1 MRSFLKQGI
10 LCFFTI
16 LLSLVSQ
23 SQQATDRS
31 FMNFIGTGMNND
43 AGFSGMLRVAGL
55 VNCLITGPT
64 ATCPQSIEIFN
75 APSGMMSYAWSITGD
90 GAINGSANQDSVIV
104 LSTSTCNGSYIL
116 TLTIVDEN
124 QQQFTCTKTVSVIDN
139 TGPVLTVPADTTL
152 QCTDPLPLKPLN
164 INSSPNF
171 IDGTYNIGTAVFGAP
186 LTSTPVTADAVMVQ
200 DNGGNPYDACDSII
214 NNLTGKIAV
223 IERTGCTPPAS
234 FFVTKANK
242 AQLAGAVGVIFI
254 FNVPGDQV
262 ATMGLPPG
270 PNPTI
275 NIPLM
280 LVSNN
285 YGNTLKAEIL
295 AGATNVSMSKQT
307 VFTSNDCSSST
318 ISFTENFVAGN
329 CPTNFSLINTWTAT
343 DQCGNTTTASQTITV
358 ADTTGPTLTV
368 PADTT
373 LQCTDPLPLKP
384 LEINSSP
391 TFFDGTYNVGT
402 AVFGAP
408 LTSTPLTADAV
419 MVQDNG
425 GNPYDACDSI
435 INNLTGKIAV
445 IERTGCTPPASFFVT
460 KANKAQLAGAVGVIF
475 IFNQPGNQVATMG
488 LPPGPN
494 PTINIPLM
502 LVSNTYGNALK
513 AQILSGPVNVSL
525 SAPTVFASDDC
536 SFSTITHQQT
546 FTPGNCPTNYTLVNT
561 WTATDQC
568 GNTTT
573 ASQTITVADTTG
585 PTLTCPANITVNNT
599 AGMCGAIVNFAAT
612 ATDNCS
618 TPTITYSKNPGTQFN
633 IGTTTVTVTAADS
646 CGNTITCSFTVTVND
661 SQNPVI
667 SCPASAVR
675 YTNPGLC
682 TYQVQHAEF
691 NAMAIDNCAV
701 TSLTYVLSGA
711 TTGSGTGTMQTLKD
725 VLLNQGVTTVTW
737 TAKDAA
743 NNTVSCTFTV
753 TVNDDQNSTD
763 YIIYAE
769 KKVGFGEFNF
779 IGGDVGVTA
788 ANGQARFSKN
798 VLLDPYFI
806 RSKNIV
812 VNLPS
817 SVNNRVYSP
826 ATGGPTPPFMAYSG
840 NTTGLSNITVTVN
853 GTLNSNWKDV
863 RVKKGVICTITGN
876 NFGKIT
882 IEEGANVTF
891 TAPVINLEKMDVQKG
906 KKQNNILT
914 VVNYSNPTWVKV
926 KDRVDVG
933 DDCHVNVGGPKVTFY
948 VGNNAG
954 GSGNFEVNGENSQVT
969 ANIMIP
975 KGKLDVYGGNNIN
988 RPTYMTGWYIIE
1000 NLESHKKYVY
1010 WNRYDCS
1017 TPSNLSIVQQSP
1029 QPEVKP
1035 EVPAVVTT
1043 TVTQPVDEFRVN
1055 VYPNP
1060 SAYDFSIQVSSKSN
1074 EPVTVRILDMNG
1086 KVLSVHAQQ
1095 TKANNIRVGDKLTGG
1110 TYIAE
1115 VIQGTN
1121 RKTLKLVKLN

>member
-525 SAPTVFASDDC
+525 SAPTVL
-536 SFSTITHQQT
+536 
-546 FTPGNCPTNYTLVNT
+546 PVM
-561 WTATDQC
+561 
-568 GNTTT
+568 
-573 ASQTITVADTTG
+573 TVRLA
-585 PTLTCPANITVNNT
+585 PLL
-599 AGMCGAIVNFAAT
+599 
-612 ATDNCS
+612 
-618 TPTITYSKNPGTQFN
+618 
-633 IGTTTVTVTAADS
+633 
-646 CGNTITCSFTVTVND
+646 
-661 SQNPVI
+661 I
-667 SCPASAVR
+667 SRP
-675 YTNPGLC
+675 L
-682 TYQVQHAEF
+682 H
-691 NAMAIDNCAV
+691 
-701 TSLTYVLSGA
+701 
-711 TTGSGTGTMQTLKD
+711 
-725 VLLNQGVTTVTW
+725 
-737 TAKDAA
+737 
-743 NNTVSCTFTV
+743 
-753 TVNDDQNSTD
+753 
-763 YIIYAE
+763 
-769 KKVGFGEFNF
+769 
-779 IGGDVGVTA
+779 
-788 ANGQARFSKN
+788 
-798 VLLDPYFI
+798 
-806 RSKNIV
+806 
-812 VNLPS
+812 
-817 SVNNRVYSP
+817 RV
-826 ATGGPTPPFMAYSG
+826 
-840 NTTGLSNITVTVN
+840 
-853 GTLNSNWKDV
+853 
-863 RVKKGVICTITGN
+863 
-876 NFGKIT
+876 
-882 IEEGANVTF
+882 
-891 TAPVINLEKMDVQKG
+891 
-906 KKQNNILT
+906 
-914 VVNYSNPTWVKV
+914 
-926 KDRVDVG
+926 
-933 DDCHVNVGGPKVTFY
+933 
-948 VGNNAG
+948 
-954 GSGNFEVNGENSQVT
+954 
-969 ANIMIP
+969 
-975 KGKLDVYGGNNIN
+975 
-988 RPTYMTGWYIIE
+988 
-1000 NLESHKKYVY
+1000 
-1010 WNRYDCS
+1010 
-1017 TPSNLSIVQQSP
+1017 IVQQ
-1029 QPEVKP
+1029 
-1035 EVPAVVTT
+1035 T
-1043 TVTQPVDEFRVN
+1043 
-1055 VYPNP
+1055 
-1060 SAYDFSIQVSSKSN
+1060 
-1074 EPVTVRILDMNG
+1074 
-1086 KVLSVHAQQ
+1086 
-1095 TKANNIRVGDKLTGG
+1095 IRL
-1110 TYIAE
+1110 
-1115 VIQGTN
+1115 
-1121 RKTLKLVKLN
+1121 